1 MFMRYPAISL
11 YFQRFFYKA
20 KEFKIIESR

>member
-1 MFMRYPAISL
+1 MRNPAISL
-11 YFQRFFYKA
+11 LFQRFFYKA